1 MRVLLLYLFMFAF
14 VPCYAQTYEQ
24 YMSSRLKVRGLDSV
38 IVYCTFFYDFR
49 FPSVKIKITP
59 TKYCMKMRA
68 ISPEC
73 SDDDDEYTMPFKVR
87 PIIEKY
93 IILSIDSFFIS
104 NTARK
109 YVLKKKK
116 EGGFFSEL
124 PPIWIDRYYKKKG
137 RVTTSIESEGV
148 YANRPLHIGDHL
160 IKLSE
165 NFKLLI
171 RTLNHHMIKNLHDE
185 KIENEYY
192 EWLKNEKREGLSTSV
207 YE

>member
-14 VPCYAQTYEQ
+14 VPCHAQTYEQ
-24 YMSSRLKVRGLDSV
+24 YMSNRLKVRELDSV

-93 IILSIDSFFIS
+93 IILSIDSFFI
-104 NTARK
+104 
-109 YVLKKKK
+109 LK
-116 EGGFFSEL
+116 SA
-124 PPIWIDRYYKKKG
+124 
-137 RVTTSIESEGV
+137 TT
-148 YANRPLHIGDHL
+148 RL
-160 IKLSE
+160 I
-165 NFKLLI
+165 
-171 RTLNHHMIKNLHDE
+171 
-185 KIENEYY
+185 
-192 EWLKNEKREGLSTSV
+192 
-207 YE
+207 

>member
-1 MRVLLLYLFMFAF
+1 
-14 VPCYAQTYEQ
+14 
-24 YMSSRLKVRGLDSV
+24 
-38 IVYCTFFYDFR
+38 
-49 FPSVKIKITP
+49 
-59 TKYCMKMRA
+59 MKMRA

-104 NTARK
+104 NTARI

-116 EGGFFSEL
+116 KGGFFSEL
-124 PPIWIDRYYKKKG
+124 FPICIDRYYKKKG
-137 RVTTSIESEGV
+137 RVATIIEAEGV
-148 YANRPLHIGDHL
+148 YANRPLHIEDRL

-165 NFKLLI
+165 NFKLFI

-185 KIENEYY
+185 NIE
-192 EWLKNEKREGLSTSV
+192 K
-207 YE
+207 

>member
-14 VPCYAQTYEQ
+14 VPCHAQTYEQ

-59 TKYCMKMRA
+59 TKYSMKMRA

-93 IILSIDSFFIS
+93 IVLSIDSFS
-104 NTARK
+104 SQTQQENMYLRK
-109 YVLKKKK
+109 RKKVD
-116 EGGFFSEL
+116 F
-124 PPIWIDRYYKKKG
+124 
-137 RVTTSIESEGV
+137 
-148 YANRPLHIGDHL
+148 
-160 IKLSE
+160 
-165 NFKLLI
+165 
-171 RTLNHHMIKNLHDE
+171 
-185 KIENEYY
+185 
-192 EWLKNEKREGLSTSV
+192 
-207 YE
+207 

>member
-1 MRVLLLYLFMFAF
+1 MFAF
-14 VPCYAQTYEQ
+14 VPCHAQTYEQ

-59 TKYCMKMRA
+59 TEYCMTMKA
-68 ISPEC
+68 IPKEHSKG
-73 SDDDDEYTMPFKVR
+73 DDKYIMPFKVR

-93 IILSIDSFFIS
+93 IVLSIDSFFIS
-104 NTARK
+104 NTAKK
-109 YVLKKKK
+109 YILKKKK

-137 RVTTSIESEGV
+137 RVTTLIEAEGV
-148 YANRPLHIGDHL
+148 YANRPLHINDQL